1 MREHVQMQQET
12 KITVGGTEVNL
23 NRIWTIPNILS
34 MFRLALI
41 PVIVWLYCVE
51 MEYRWAAV
59 ILILSGLTDMADGF
73 IARRFHMSSN
83 LGKAL
88 DPIADKLT
96 QFVVLI
102 CLVTKFPKM
111 LLPVCLLPVKELTT
125 GILSFLVI
133 QRTGKVDGADWHGKV
148 ATALLD
154 ATMVLH
160 VLWIEIT
167 EWFSTVSI
175 IACTV
180 MILVSFALY
189 TVRHLR
195 ILTSAKAQSDTT
207 KV

>member
-1 MREHVQMQQET
+1 MGEILHRQEAQDQ
-12 KITVGGTEVNL
+12 KRIMTEAERKQD
-23 NRIWTIPNILS
+23 RIWTIPNILS
-34 MFRLALI
+34 MFRLVLI
-41 PVIVWLYCVE
+41 PVIVWLYC
-51 MEYRWAAV
+51 MEEEYQSAALV
-59 ILILSGLTDMADGF
+59 LILSGLTDLADGF
-73 IARRFHMSSN
+73 IARRFHMISN

-133 QRTGKVDGADWHGKV
+133 RRTGKVDGADWHGKV

-160 VLWIEIT
+160 VLWSDIT
-167 EWFSTVSI
+167 EPVSTI
-175 IACTV
+175 LILGCTV
-180 MILVSFALY
+180 MILISFVLY
-189 TVRHLR
+189 TLRHLR
-195 ILTSAKAQSDTT
+195 ILTAAGAR
-207 KV
+207 